1 MTPRSRWLILGFA
14 LLGLGFASASSW
26 VHYKLLTDASYV
38 SVCDINE
45 TFNCSQVYLSPY
57 GSVWGVPVAL
67 GGVIFFAL
75 VALIAGAAKPGTGE
89 RHPAAAYIFAL
100 SIVGFATILY
110 LGYASLVVLKTGCVL
125 CIGTY
130 VAVFGIFLVSGFSDS
145 VSMFKLPS
153 RLVKDL
159 QRATASPAMFV
170 AAVLF
175 VAGAASAV
183 AFFPKEGTRPVADQQ
198 APTAQAAQDFASAW
212 AQQPRQQLGI
222 PADGAKVVVVK
233 FNDYQ
238 CPGCARTHEWYKP
251 VLEKFQKS
259 HPGAVKYVVK
269 DWPWHSSCNFNT
281 GATMHAGACE
291 AAAAVRM
298 ARDRGPAKVD
308 EMETWLYANQPMMSP
323 LTVREA
329 AQKILGVAD
338 FDKEYAAKLP
348 DIKRDIADGGALAIK
363 STPTLFIN
371 GVRIEALMPGPY
383 FEMAIELELK
393 KAGGN

>member
-1 MTPRSRWLILGFA
+1 MTPRSRVLILGFA

-26 VHYKLLTDASYV
+26 VHYKLLTDPTYV

-57 GSVWGVPVAL
+57 GAVSGVPVAVL
-67 GGVIFFAL
+67 GVIWFAL
-75 VALIAGAAKPGTGE
+75 VALIAAAAKPGTGE
-89 RHPAAAYIFAL
+89 RHPAAGYIFAL
-100 SIVGFATILY
+100 STIGFATILY
-110 LGYASLVVLKTGCVL
+110 LGYASLMVLKTGCVL

-130 VAVFGIFLVSGFSDS
+130 VAVLGIFLVSGFADS
-145 VSMFKLPS
+145 VSMLKLPT
-153 RLVKDL
+153 RLTRDL
-159 QRATASPAMFV
+159 KSATSSPTMFV
-170 AAVLF
+170 LAVLF

-183 AFFPKEGTRPVADQQ
+183 AFFPKEGTRPAAETQ
-198 APTAQAAQDFASAW
+198 APTAQAAQDFATAW
-212 AQQPRQQLGI
+212 AQQPRVNLGI
-222 PADGAKVVVVK
+222 PADGAKVVIVK

-238 CPGCARTHEWYKP
+238 CPGCGRTHEWYKP
-251 VLEKFQKS
+251 VLAKYEKT
-259 HPGAVKYVVK
+259 HPGAIKYVLK

-298 ARDRGPAKVD
+298 ARDRGQAKVD
-308 EMETWLYANQPMMSP
+308 EMETWLYSNQAMMSP
-323 LTVREA
+323 ITVREA
-329 AQKILGVAD
+329 AQRILGVTD
-338 FDKEYAAKLP
+338 FDKEYAAKMP
-348 DIKRDIADGGALAIK
+348 DIRRDIADGGALAIK

-371 GVRIEALMPGPY
+371 GVRIESLMPAPY